1 MTVEAVNRIQSS
13 ANQNVDSGPVE
24 GAEWFQRYKN
34 ATCKFKKFEEDS
46 REKIIENTR
55 KWTSKI
61 ESNILAVIS
70 SFLGR
75 VGGQVTS
82 KMIELLVE
90 ELSKI
95 QEELEFEAG
104 EKQRAY
110 NAWEQAYSATLSGQ
124 SGKFDAT
131 DEIFKAVKK
140 NLANKLIGFPDYEVR
155 VIAQDLVE
163 DIRVNL
169 VSKYKFMEE
178 LTFNS
183 TRDGRKRFN
192 ADSWASENNNPSRLH
207 EQTMNFL
214 LTIQINFQKFMKS
227 I

>member
-1 MTVEAVNRIQSS
+1 MKRLTEFNHLQ
-13 ANQNVDSGPVE
+13 NQNVDSGPVE

-34 ATCKFKKFEEDS
+34 ATPANLKKFEEDS

-124 SGKFDAT
+124 SGKFDGT

-169 VSKYKFMEE
+169 VSKVQIHVEE

-192 ADSWASENNNPSRLH
+192 ADSWASENNNPSRLQGADN
-207 EQTMNFL
+207 EFFVDNPDTFPEV
-214 LTIQINFQKFMKS
+214 
-227 I
+227 